1 MSLTSGFFL
10 LLALVTI
17 SAFFSISEIALAAS
31 RKFRLQMMADEGD
44 SNAAL
49 VTALQEKP
57 GDFFTVVQVGVNA
70 VAILGGIVG
79 DATFAPHLHA
89 WFLTL
94 GLEAQLSTTLSFL
107 LSFLVTT
114 GLFIQFADLIP
125 KRLGM
130 LQPEQMAV
138 RIIRPMLVCTTV
150 LRPLVWLFDGIA
162 NLIFRVFK
170 VPTQRVESIT
180 SDEIVAL
187 VDAGAEAGT
196 LQRKE
201 HLFIENMF
209 ELGERFVTS
218 VMTAREQ
225 VIFFTDTDSNDV
237 IRQKI
242 TDEPHAKFL
251 LCKDGIDSVYAYVD
265 AKDLLQ
271 HVLKSAPE
279 ALQAGLRQVAVKSV
293 LLVPDTIS
301 LSEALDRFKETH
313 EDFAVVI
320 NEYALVV
327 GIFTLNDVIR
337 HLIGSVTDLSQQDQ
351 IVRRD
356 DSSWLVDGVTPIT
369 DLKAV
374 LEIDDLPDEE
384 NYETVAGLLMYLL
397 KKIPKKAEAI
407 DCRGYR
413 FEVVDI
419 DHYRIDQVLVTR
431 LPLGSAPAAP
441 NSDG

>member
-1 MSLTSGFFL
+1 MSLTTGLFT
-10 LLALVTI
+10 LLALLGF
-17 SAFFSISEIALAAS
+17 SAFFSISEISLAAA
-31 RKFRLQMMADEGD
+31 RKFRLQMMADEGEA
-44 SNAAL
+44 SAPL
-49 VTALQEKP
+49 VIALQEKP

-79 DATFAPHLHA
+79 DATFTPYLTS
-89 WFLTL
+89 WFARLNVD
-94 GLEAQLSTTLSFL
+94 AQLASTLSFL
-107 LSFLVTT
+107 LSFLITT

-130 LQPEQMAV
+130 LKPEQMAV
-138 RIIRPMLVCTTV
+138 RIVKPMMVCTTL
-150 LRPLVWLFDGIA
+150 LRPLVWLFDGVA
-162 NLIFRVFK
+162 NLIFRIFK

-431 LPLGSAPAAP
+431 LPLGSATAAP
-441 NSDG
+441 NGDG